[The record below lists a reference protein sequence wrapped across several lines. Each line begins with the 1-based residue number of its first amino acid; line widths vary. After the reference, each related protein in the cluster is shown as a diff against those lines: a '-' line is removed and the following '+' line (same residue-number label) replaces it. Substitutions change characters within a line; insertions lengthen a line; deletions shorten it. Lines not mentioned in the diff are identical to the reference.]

1 MSKNTPERRE
11 ARKQRAAEA
20 LRQKQAEERR
30 RRLVT
35 IGAVVAAVVV
45 IVGGL
50 TWWQSTRDTTGE
62 AADVVPSVAAGA
74 EADGTPGEIDGYGI
88 VIGQADAPTT
98 VTIYEDLQCPACAN
112 LEAQLGEPLA
122 AAVDA
127 GDVRLD
133 YRMISFLDRAST
145 NEYSSRALNA
155 ALAVLDTAGVDAFRA
170 FHDDLYANQPEEG
183 GPGFEDDEL
192 IDRAVAAGA
201 TESEIRPQV
210 EDKVYEQWIENATD
224 EMSQAGY
231 NSTPTILIDG
241 EDADAQQLAELLQ

>member
-30 RRLVT
+30 RRLVA
-35 IGAVVAAVVV
+35 IGSVVVAVLV

-50 TWWQSTRDTTGE
+50 TWWQSSRDTTGQ
-62 AADVVPSVAAGA
+62 AADTVPTIAAGTGSDAIPA
-74 EADGTPGEIDGYGI
+74 ELDGYGI
-88 VIGQADAPTT
+88 VIGQSDAPTT
-98 VTIYEDLQCPACAN
+98 VTVYEDLQCPACAN

-133 YRMISFLDRAST
+133 YRMISFLDRYST

-155 ALAVLDTAGVDAFRA
+155 ALAVLDTAGIEAFRA

-201 TESEIRPQV
+201 TESEVRPQI

-224 EMSQAGY
+224 QMSRDGY